1 MRKISSKNVVTISG
15 YIRNDDTRIT
25 AEALNQNA
33 KCLKYALDR
42 IEELEKQ
49 IKLLKENKNEQ
60 DM

>member
-1 MRKISSKNVVTISG
+1 MCKISSKNVVTISG

-25 AEALNQNA
+25 AEALNLNA
-33 KCLKYALDR
+33 KCLIYALDK

-49 IKLLKENKNEQ
+49 IELLKENKNEQ